1 MELAS
6 VRVGLLQDDKVKRF
20 FSFFFFFFFPLKSAT
35 VLRFSAI
42 TRTHKNLPQACES
55 QYVIQFF
62 SQSAIITI
70 QPPGQS

>member
-6 VRVGLLQDDKVKRF
+6 ECVGLLQDDKVKRF
-20 FSFFFFFFFPLKSAT
+20 FFSPLVCHCTEVFCNHAH
-35 VLRFSAI
+35 
-42 TRTHKNLPQACES
+42 RTHKNVPQACKS